1 MHVLCISISGSMY
14 EENVIITP
22 ENVNVEKW
30 MENEDE
36 RKNEIAFNDRN
47 II

>member
-22 ENVNVEKW
+22 ENVNVKNGWKMKTKEK
-30 MENEDE
+30 M
-36 RKNEIAFNDRN
+36 KLLSMIV
-47 II
+47 I